1 MVPMKKFRFSMETVL
16 HYREQLLDSLRIEH
30 AAAIAR
36 VREQEAVVQT
46 LQQQFDE
53 VNAEYRDRKQQGMT
67 IADAVGY
74 DLMLRVQEKE
84 IEKANDELRVRKRA
98 EESKRKEVIYA
109 TPDKATR
116 EKLKEK
122 KYQLYQ
128 KAVQKSE
135 EQFIDEFVSNARV
148 MAGAAIH

>member
-1 MVPMKKFRFSMETVL
+1 MRNSMDYIYTAGDQKILIEA
-16 HYREQLLDSLRIEH
+16 EQNGTRRSVIEQY
-30 AAAIAR
+30 IR
-36 VREQEAVVQT
+36 C
-46 LQQQFDE
+46 
-53 VNAEYRDRKQQGMT
+53 RKQQGMT

-98 EESKRKEVIYA
+98 EESKRKEVIHA
-109 TPDKATR
+109 KTDKATI

>member
-1 MVPMKKFRFSMETVL
+1 MKKFRFSMETVL

-36 VREQEAVVQT
+36 VREQEAVLQA

-53 VNAEYRDRKQQGMT
+53 VNEEYRDRKQQGMT

-84 IEKANDELRVRKRA
+84 IEKATEELRARKRA
-98 EESKRKEVIYA
+98 EEAKRKEVIHA
-109 TPDKATR
+109 KTDKATI

-122 KYQLYQ
+122 KYQMYQ

-135 EQFIDEFVSNARV
+135 EQFINEFVSNARV

>member
-1 MVPMKKFRFSMETVL
+1 MKKFRFSMETVL
-16 HYREQLLDSLRIEH
+16 HYREQLLDTLRIEH

-36 VREQEAVVQT
+36 VREQEEVVAA
-46 LQQQFDE
+46 LQKRFNE
-53 VNAEYRDRKQQGMT
+53 VNEEYRNKKQQGMT

-84 IEKANDELRVRKRA
+84 IDQARETLALRKKE
-98 EESKRKEVIYA
+98 EESKRNEVIHA
-109 TPDKATR
+109 KTDKATI

-122 KYQLYQ
+122 KWKLYQ
-128 KAVQKSE
+128 KSVQKSE

-148 MAGAAIH
+148 MVGAAVH